1 MRGWGLAPETRGM
14 SERVT
19 SDEVL
24 IERLRS
30 GDPLAFDVIDAR
42 YRRALTRHAEWR
54 LGPARRALAEEVVQ
68 ETFLRAYRAL
78 VAGDREVILRPWL
91 YRILQNAIV
100 DELRRPAPPDGDPDE
115 GPRTMA
121 DAACEVA
128 LRREHLRELVSELA
142 ALPDRQRQALV
153 GHVFEGLD
161 HGTIAASLGT
171 TVGGSKGLVN
181 RARASLIRSRR
192 RLAVAA

>member
-1 MRGWGLAPETRGM
+1 M
-14 SERVT
+14 SQRAH

-30 GDPLAFDVIDAR
+30 GDRLAFDVIDAR

-54 LGPARRALAEEVVQ
+54 LGPARRAQAEELVQ
-68 ETFLRAYRAL
+68 ETFLRAYRSLMAS
-78 VAGDREVILRPWL
+78 DREVLLRPWL
-91 YRILQNAIV
+91 YRILQNAV
-100 DELRRPAPPDGDPDE
+100 LDELRRPAPPDGELDRCRQPAAE
-115 GPRTMA
+115 
-121 DAACEVA
+121 AACDEA
-128 LRREHLRELVSELA
+128 LRREHLRELVGHVA
-142 ALPDRQRQALV
+142 ALPARQRQALV

-171 TVGGSKGLVN
+171 TIGGSKGLVN
-181 RARASLIRSRR
+181 RARTSLSRSRR

>member
-1 MRGWGLAPETRGM
+1 MRGRGVAPETRGM
-14 SERVT
+14 TERAH

-30 GDPLAFDVIDAR
+30 GDPLAFDAIDAR

-54 LGPARRALAEEVVQ
+54 LGPARRALAEELVQ
-68 ETFLRAYRAL
+68 ETFLRAYRSL
-78 VAGDREVILRPWL
+78 MAGDREVVLRPWL

-100 DELRRPAPPDGDPDE
+100 DELRRPGPPDGDLED
-115 GPRTMA
+115 GPPATA
-121 DAACEVA
+121 DAAWEVA
-128 LRREHLRELVSELA
+128 LRREHLRELVSDVA
-142 ALPDRQRQALV
+142 ALPVRQRQALV

-161 HGTIAASLGT
+161 HGRIAASLGT

-181 RARASLIRSRR
+181 RARISLIESRR